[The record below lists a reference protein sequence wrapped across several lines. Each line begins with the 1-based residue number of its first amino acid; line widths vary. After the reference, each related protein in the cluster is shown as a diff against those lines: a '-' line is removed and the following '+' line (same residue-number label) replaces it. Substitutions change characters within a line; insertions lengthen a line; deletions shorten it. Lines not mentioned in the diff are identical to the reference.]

1 MTNSIWP
8 YVLLM
13 AMSNLIAGFSQI
25 LLKKAAVKPTKRW
38 IDQYLNPLVI
48 VAYGLFFGST
58 IFSMLG
64 YKGLP
69 LSMTPVF
76 NALSQLIVALLAYL
90 FLRERPSKQRLL
102 GLAVVVLGI
111 VVFSL

>member
-1 MTNSIWP
+1 MKNSILP
-8 YVLLM
+8 YILLM
-13 AMSNLIAGFSQI
+13 ALSNLIAGFSQI
-25 LLKKAAVKPTKRW
+25 LLKKAAVRSTKRW
-38 IDQYLNPLVI
+38 IDQYLNRYVI
-48 VAYGLFFGST
+48 IAYGLFFGST
-58 IFSMLG
+58 VFSMLG

-90 FLRERPSKQRLL
+90 FLKERPGKRRLL
-102 GLAVVVLGI
+102 GLGVVVLGI

>member
-1 MTNSIWP
+1 MKNSILP

-13 AMSNLIAGFSQI
+13 ALSNLIAGISQI
-25 LLKKAAVKPTKRW
+25 LLKKAAVKPTERW
-38 IDQYLNPLVI
+38 IDQYLNRYVI
-48 VAYGLFFGST
+48 IAYGLFFGST
-58 IFSMLG
+58 VFSMLG

-76 NALSQLIVALLAYL
+76 NALSQIIVALLA
-90 FLRERPSKQRLL
+90 FLILKERPGKRRLI
-102 GLAVVVLGI
+102 GLAVVILGI

>member
-1 MTNSIWP
+1 MTNSILP

-13 AMSNLIAGFSQI
+13 ALSNLIAGFSQI
-25 LLKKAAVKPTKRW
+25 LLKKAALRPARRW
-38 IDQYLNPLVI
+38 IDQYLNRYVI
-48 VAYGLFFGST
+48 LAYGLFFGST
-58 IFSMLG
+58 VFSMLG

-76 NALSQLIVALLAYL
+76 NAFSQIVVALLA
-90 FLRERPSKQRLL
+90 FLILKERPGRQRLL
-102 GLAVVVLGI
+102 GLGVVVLGI